1 VTLNSTPITDQ
12 PSGAPSYW
20 QPESRYIV
28 VLRIGFAPLD
38 ARETFDDRRIPQS
51 AVLSSLIEEGLRMVF
66 KDAAYKLQRGSRDP
80 ELMRCDEPPV
90 GATMRPF
97 G

>member
-1 VTLNSTPITDQ
+1 
-12 PSGAPSYW
+12 
-20 QPESRYIV
+20 
-28 VLRIGFAPLD
+28 
-38 ARETFDDRRIPQS
+38 
-51 AVLSSLIEEGLRMVF
+51 MVF